1 MKTMNS
7 ISKLYFFLFI
17 ALLVGVTAC
26 KEDKED
32 PVPGAPPTV
41 NAGPDLNGT
50 VGNTVALS
58 GTASDPDGDPLSTNW
73 SIVTR
78 PDGSSAAITNPSN
91 LSSSFVP
98 DLAGNYTVQLSAN
111 DGNFDPVTDEA
122 IITVAESVGEP
133 PVARITDED
142 GRSISEDD
150 ENNTVTVNTGYLLDG
165 SSTTDL
171 DNENEDLTFTWEI
184 TEAPDGSD
192 AAAVTSTADDPD
204 MATFVP
210 DMVGAYTIRLT
221 VTDPD
226 ENTDAEEVT
235 IVADANPVIIDE
247 NVTVATIWPN
257 VFDEPSLPDYY
268 VIADISVQ
276 QELTI
281 APGVKVMF
289 EPNRGLTVSG
299 NSGALAVLGTAD
311 SLIVLTA
318 EDTLNGWDGIFF
330 QNENAQNS
338 FDYADLSYGGQRDFG
353 LGVQAATIGVESAGG
368 FSITNS
374 TVSNSFNYGIYIE
387 DGGELQGYGDN
398 ALTNNSDHPM
408 ALPINQAGNLDENST
423 YSDNADNSVE
433 ILATRLDPEDEVTIP
448 ALSNSTPFHITGKLD
463 IDGSL
468 TIAPGASFELNPD
481 AYFEVAG
488 TNGHFTADGT
498 ASDSI
503 TFTSRA
509 PADGWGGFFFLTDN
523 SRNSFAYARISYGGN
538 RNFGLG
544 VQPSSIG
551 VESTG
556 AVKIT
561 NSVVSNSVG
570 AYGIFIESQ
579 GEIGTFSQNT
589 FLNNSSIPL
598 ALPINMVGKLDAA
611 TSFSGNGDNSVEIF
625 QSVLSSSDAPQTLP
639 AFADNTPY
647 YVSGKLDID
656 NRLEINPGA
665 TLEFNLGIE
674 MEMSGTSGALTAVGT
689 ADSIIT
695 FTARD
700 QADKWQGLFF
710 LSNTAANKLE
720 YVTVSYAGSSSFGLG
735 VEAANIGIE
744 SIGKVAVANS
754 IVSNSNGYGIFV
766 ETNAELTDGAGA
778 DLTSNQE
785 VLDAGNSF
793 SDNTSGE
800 TNLP

>member
-1 MKTMNS
+1 MKTPNPLLRLS
-7 ISKLYFFLFI
+7 YLFLLSLVILISS
-17 ALLVGVTAC
+17 C
-26 KEDKED
+26 KEEKEE

-41 NAGPDLNGT
+41 NAGPDLNATLGST
-50 VGNTVALS
+50 VSLA
-58 GTASDPDGDPLSTNW
+58 GTASDPDGDALTTNW
-73 SIVTR
+73 SITVR
-78 PDGSSAAITNPSN
+78 PDGSAATISN
-91 LSSSFVP
+91 ASSLTASFVP
-98 DLAGNYTVQLSAN
+98 DVVGQYTVQLSAN
-111 DGNFDPVTDEA
+111 DNNYPVETDEA
-122 IITVAESVGEP
+122 IITVTEAIGEP
-133 PVARITDED
+133 PVPIIVNED
-142 GRSISEDD
+142 NREISEDN

-165 SSTTDL
+165 SNTFDPDSEL
-171 DNENEDLTFTWEI
+171 EDLTYAWEI
-184 TEAPDGSD
+184 TEAPEGSD
-192 AAAVTSTADDPD
+192 ASVTSSTDDPD
-204 MATFVP
+204 MATFNP
-210 DMVGAYTIRLT
+210 DMVGEYTIRLT

-226 ENTDAEEVT
+226 DNSASVEVT
-235 IVADANPVIIDE
+235 IEADANPVVIDQ
-247 NVTVATIWPN
+247 NITVATVWAN
-257 VFDEPSLPDYY
+257 VFDEPNLPDYY

-330 QNENAQNS
+330 QNENVQNS
-338 FDYADLSYGGQRDFG
+338 FDYADISYGGQRDFG

-368 FSITNS
+368 FSISNS
-374 TVSNSFNYGIYIE
+374 TVSNSFNYGIFIE

-433 ILATRLDPEDEVTIP
+433 ILATRLDADEEVTIP

-468 TIAPGASFELNPD
+468 TIAPGASFESNPD
-481 AYFEVAG
+481 AYFDVAG
-488 TNGHFTADGT
+488 INGHVTANGT

-503 TFTSRA
+503 TFTSRT
-509 PADGWGGFFFLTDN
+509 PADGWGGFFFFTDN

-551 VESTG
+551 VEATG

-561 NSVVSNSVG
+561 NSVVNNSVG
-570 AYGIFIESQ
+570 AYGIFIEDQ
-579 GEIGTFSQNT
+579 GELGAFSQNT
-589 FLNNSSIPL
+589 FLNNTSIPL
-598 ALPINMVGKLDAA
+598 ALPINMAGKLDAA

-625 QSVLSSSDAPQTLP
+625 QSLLSSNDPPQTLP

-656 NRLEINPGA
+656 NRLVIKPGA
-665 TLEFNLGIE
+665 TLKFNLGVE

-689 ADSIIT
+689 ADSLIT

-720 YVTVSYAGSSSFGLG
+720 YVTVSYAGSSNFGLG

-744 SIGKVAVANS
+744 SNGKVAVANS
-754 IVSNSNGYGIFV
+754 TVSNSNGYGIFV
-766 ETNAELTDGAGA
+766 EANAELTDGTGA
-778 DLTSNQE
+778 DLTTNQE
-785 VLDAGNSF
+785 VVDAGNSL
-793 SDNTSGE
+793 SDNASGD
-800 TNLP
+800 TNLL